1 MERRRRI
8 ITVDNKHFLEHKR
21 SPIPTDFAMKALLA
35 NVHDRI
41 PRNLICFLWILI
53 EVVLLCLSKY
63 LNIDVVAAQHIKGE
77 RIKGR
82 DLLSIIFDN

>member
-1 MERRRRI
+1 MFP
-8 ITVDNKHFLEHKR
+8 VDIN
-21 SPIPTDFAMKALLA
+21 I
-35 NVHDRI
+35 
-41 PRNLICFLWILI
+41 I

-82 DLLSIIFDN
+82 DLHF